1 MKESDEILR
10 SDSEYQSVVAFII
23 LCVWRDSHSG
33 ILKLFEG
40 NFHQGIK
47 LHIIYLGLTDINI
60 RTVTIVFSI
69 HLPSIYTPKSSSDKP
84 LWYL

>member
-10 SDSEYQSVVAFII
+10 SDSKYQSVVAFII

-33 ILKLFEG
+33 ILNLFER
-40 NFHQGIK
+40 NFHQGIQ
-47 LHIIYLGLTDINI
+47 LRIIYFSLTDINI